1 MESARAEESHY
12 DVTKSDKDFAEF
24 FTAQMPMGSLNYA
37 AHMVQDDLRRE
48 SSHVLV
54 PG

>member
-1 MESARAEESHY
+1 MESARAEVSHY

-37 AHMVQDDLRRE
+37 AY
-48 SSHVLV
+48 
-54 PG
+54 